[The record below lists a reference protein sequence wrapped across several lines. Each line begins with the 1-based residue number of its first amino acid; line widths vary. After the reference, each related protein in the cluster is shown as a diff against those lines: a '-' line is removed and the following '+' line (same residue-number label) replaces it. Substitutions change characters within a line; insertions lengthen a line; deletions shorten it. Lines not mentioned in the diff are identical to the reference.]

1 MSTNPV
7 VADNDYND
15 YSNNFNR
22 VENFAWTLLDIKN
35 SSTSLTLMH
44 SKQNIRYVKSQNFEK
59 KNKLA
64 PCESSDYEKIH
75 LK

>member
-7 VADNDYND
+7 LADNDYND

-35 SSTSLTLMH
+35 SSTSLTL
-44 SKQNIRYVKSQNFEK
+44 KTKYQVREKSEFRKNT
-59 KNKLA
+59 NKLA
-64 PCESSDYEKIH
+64 PCESSD
-75 LK
+75 